1 VGTRFW
7 ATFAAAVLTAALL
20 SACGSSSSDSTAST
34 AGEKAAQ
41 SRPET
46 DVSSKDRA
54 EEPKAKKPAED
65 KGSAEQRPDETAQA
79 TGGSDGKHVVVPLQV
94 SGGGS
99 EQFQTKGG
107 DNSIQEF
114 GDEGDESEL
123 HEVAEIVH
131 DFYAARVEQQ
141 WDKACTYLSKD
152 NIKQLEQLAARAKQE
167 NVDCGTVLK
176 AFTRTLPPSL
186 EREITTVDARS
197 FRHDSEQG
205 FLIYYGADKT
215 VYAMPL
221 RAEDGTWKVAALI
234 GTTLG

>member
-1 VGTRFW
+1 LW
-7 ATFAAAVLTAALL
+7 PALAAAVLTAALL
-20 SACGSSSSDSTAST
+20 SACGSSSSDSTTST
-34 AGEKAAQ
+34 AGEATEA
-41 SRPET
+41 RPET
-46 DVSSKDRA
+46 DVSSKARAKQPQAKQPA
-54 EEPKAKKPAED
+54 EEKGPAEQQRD
-65 KGSAEQRPDETAQA
+65 EAEQPSA
-79 TGGSDGKHVVVPLQV
+79 GSDGKHIVVPLQV

-107 DNSIQEF
+107 DNSIQEY
-114 GDEGDESEL
+114 GDEGDDSEL
-123 HEVAEIVH
+123 NEVAEIVH
-131 DFYAARVEQQ
+131 NFYVARVEQQ

-152 NIKQLEQLAARAKQE
+152 NIKQLEQLAARAKQG

-176 AFTRTLPPSL
+176 AFTRTLPPSI

-205 FLIYYGADKT
+205 FLIYYGAGKT

-221 RAEDGTWKVAALI
+221 RTEDGTWKVTALV